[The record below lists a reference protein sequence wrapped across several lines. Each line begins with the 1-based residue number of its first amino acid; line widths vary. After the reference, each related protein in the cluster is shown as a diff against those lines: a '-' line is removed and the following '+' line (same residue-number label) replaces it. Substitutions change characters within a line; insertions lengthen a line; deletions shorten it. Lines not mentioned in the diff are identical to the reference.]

1 MLEPVTLDQLRILM
15 AIAET
20 GSFSAAARRLSRAQS
35 AVSHAVLALETALGV
50 ALFDRT
56 GRAPKLTEAGR
67 ILLGD
72 AKAVVS
78 RAEELRARAQSMGQ
92 GIEPELSLAV
102 DVMFPTD
109 VIIESLRALQSA
121 FPSLPVT
128 LHTEGVDTVDVRVR
142 EGTALL
148 GISPETERL
157 ADDGLERRFL
167 SEITLVSVVAAEHPL
182 AKYPGPIPIKELER
196 HVQLVL
202 SERNWLVARAQGKPI
217 SSVFRGVISPHA
229 WRFVDLGT
237 RYRFLRAGFGFCNM
251 PLHMVA
257 EDIAAGRLKRIVI
270 ESWGKP
276 AFPVPYYLVLR
287 RGREPGR
294 AVCWLMQHL
303 QQRFPAAARTE
314 AVAEHGSPPPAGRRK
329 RAAAR

>member
-35 AVSHAVLALETALGV
+35 AVSHAVVSLEAALDV

-67 ILLGD
+67 VLLSD

-78 RAEELRARAQSMGQ
+78 RTEELRARARSMGQ

-109 VIIESLRALQSA
+109 AIIDSIRALQSA
-121 FPSLPVT
+121 FPSLPIT
-128 LHTEGVDTVDVRVR
+128 LHTEGVDAVDMRVR
-142 EGTALL
+142 EGTVLL
-148 GISPETERL
+148 GISPEIERL
-157 ADDGLERRFL
+157 PDDGLERRFL

-182 AKYPGPIPIKELER
+182 ARFPGPIPIKELER

-202 SERNWLVARAQGKPI
+202 SERDWLVARAQGKPV
-217 SSVFRGVISPHA
+217 SPAFRGVISPHA

-237 RYRFLRAGFGFCNM
+237 RYSFLRAGFGFCNM

-257 EDIAAGRLKRIVI
+257 EDIAAGRLKQIVI

-276 AFPVPYYLVLR
+276 SFTVPHYLVLR

-294 AVCWLMQHL
+294 AVCWLIRHL
-303 QQRFPAAARTE
+303 QQRFAKPEPATALGEPTQQ
-314 AVAEHGSPPPAGRRK
+314 PAK
-329 RAAAR
+329 RASAR

>member
-67 ILLGD
+67 VLLGD

-78 RAEELRARAQSMGQ
+78 RTEELRARARSMGQ

-128 LHTEGVDTVDVRVR
+128 LHTEGVDTVDMRVR
-142 EGTALL
+142 EGTVLL
-148 GISPETERL
+148 GISPEIERL

-167 SEITLVSVVAAEHPL
+167 SEITLVSVVAAGHPL
-182 AKYPGPIPIKELER
+182 ANYLGPIPIKELER

-202 SERNWLVARAQGKPI
+202 SERDWLVARAQGKPV
-217 SSVFRGVISPHA
+217 SPVFRGVISPHA

-237 RYRFLRAGFGFCNM
+237 RYSFLRAGFGFCNM

-257 EDIAAGRLKRIVI
+257 EDIAAGRLKQIVI
-270 ESWGKP
+270 ESWGKS
-276 AFPVPYYLVLR
+276 AFTVPHYLVLR

-294 AVCWLMQHL
+294 AVCWLIRHL
-303 QQRFPAAARTE
+303 QQRFEKPEPATAPGE
-314 AVAEHGSPPPAGRRK
+314 SKQQPAK
-329 RAAAR
+329 RASAR